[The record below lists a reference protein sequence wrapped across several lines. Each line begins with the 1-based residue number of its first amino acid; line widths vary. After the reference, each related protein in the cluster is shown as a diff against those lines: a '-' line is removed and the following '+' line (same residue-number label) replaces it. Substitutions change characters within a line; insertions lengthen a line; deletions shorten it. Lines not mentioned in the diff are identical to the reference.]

1 MPATNRLE
9 LSNLD
14 NAVDANRPGSLMRM
28 YGRGHRLSGSGL
40 FG

>member
-1 MPATNRLE
+1 MPDNSGLE

-14 NAVDANRPGSLMRM
+14 NAVAANRQGSSMRR